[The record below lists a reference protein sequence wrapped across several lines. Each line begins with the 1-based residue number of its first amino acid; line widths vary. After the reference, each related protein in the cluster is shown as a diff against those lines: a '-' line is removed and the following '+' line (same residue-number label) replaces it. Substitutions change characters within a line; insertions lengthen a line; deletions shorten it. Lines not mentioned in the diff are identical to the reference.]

1 MQLVQAAYA
10 PPELPLQSCFCFPQ
24 PMPTGHCR
32 CVSGATNEPRAMKK
46 PESTPLKQ
54 AMRAARPSLIMTG
67 VFSLFINLL
76 MLAGPLYMLQVYDRV
91 LPSSSVDTLIALSA
105 LLLGLF
111 IVTGCLEFVRSRIL
125 SRVATQLETRVA
137 PGVFDAA
144 VRKRVAEPHDE
155 GDESLNELGGLRD
168 FLSGN
173 ALPAFFD
180 MPWVPIYLAIL
191 TILHP
196 VLGLLGLVGA
206 LFLLALACMN
216 NGTTRAPMM
225 RYAAIISPG
234 RAIAQASQKNAEV
247 LQAMGMVDAVR
258 RSWLDIHSKADVH
271 KSRATEW
278 SGLFSVTSKTS
289 RLLLQSAALGVGAAL
304 VITDDFSAG
313 AMIAGTIILGRGLA
327 PVDQSIAHWRSYVS
341 AKASYARLEKL
352 LTCYP
357 EAPRRLSQ
365 PAAHRTIDVESVYA
379 GPPGARKA
387 VVSGINFSIVAGE
400 ALAII
405 GPSACG
411 KSTLARLLA
420 GVWMPQAG
428 TVRLDGVALDQWNG
442 EERGRQIGYLPQDV
456 ELFDGTVAQNIARFQ
471 GDATDMEIVA
481 AAEAAGVHEMILQ
494 LGDGYETL
502 IGEAGRGLSG
512 GQRQRLGL
520 ARALFRD
527 PFLVILDEPN
537 ANLDADGDL
546 ALIAAVNR
554 IRDRGGIAIVIT
566 HRPGFIE
573 AVDKALVLNNGRQQA
588 VGPVSEVLARTTQMV
603 PAVNSNI
610 TSISTAAAV

>member
-1 MQLVQAAYA
+1 MKR
-10 PPELPLQSCFCFPQ
+10 PEP
-24 PMPTGHCR
+24 
-32 CVSGATNEPRAMKK
+32 
-46 PESTPLKQ
+46 TPLKQ
-54 AMRAARPSLIMTG
+54 AMRASRPPLIMTG

-91 LPSSSVDTLIALSA
+91 LPSGSIDTLIALSV
-105 LLLGLF
+105 LLFGLF
-111 IVTGCLEFVRSRIL
+111 VVRGSLEYVRSRVL
-125 SRVATQLETRVA
+125 SRIGTRIEAQVA

-144 VRKRVAEPHDE
+144 VRKRTAEPHDD
-155 GDESLNELGGLRD
+155 GDENLTELGGLRD

-180 MPWVPIYLAIL
+180 LPWVPIYLAIL
-191 TILHP
+191 ALLHP
-196 VLGLLGLVGA
+196 VLGLLGLAGA
-206 LFLLALACMN
+206 VFLFVLAWLN
-216 NGTTRAPMM
+216 NRATRTPMA
-225 RYAAIISPG
+225 RYVNAISPG

-258 RSWLDIHSKADVH
+258 RTWLGIHNEADAH
-271 KSRATEW
+271 KTKATEW
-278 SGLFSVTSKTS
+278 SGLFAVVSKTS
-289 RLLLQSAALGVGAAL
+289 RLMLQSAALGVGAAL
-304 VITDDFSAG
+304 VVVDDFSPG

-341 AKASYARLEKL
+341 AKAAYARLEQL
-352 LTCYP
+352 LTSYP

-365 PAAHRTIDVESVYA
+365 PPARRSIDVESVYA

-387 VVSGINFSIVAGE
+387 VVSGIDFSVPAGE

-428 TVRLDGVALDQWNG
+428 SIRLDGVALDQWNL
-442 EERGRQIGYLPQDV
+442 EERGNQIGYLPQDV

-471 GDATDMEIVA
+471 SDATDMEIVA

-494 LGDGYETL
+494 LSDGYETM
-502 IGEAGRGLSG
+502 IGEGGRSLSG

-546 ALIAAVNR
+546 ALISAVDR
-554 IRDRGGIAIVIT
+554 IKERGGIAVVIT
-566 HRPGFIE
+566 HRPGFVE
-573 AVDKALVLNNGRQQA
+573 AVDTALVLNEGRQQA
-588 VGPVSEVLARTTQMV
+588 VGPVAEVLARTTQAV
-603 PAVNSNI
+603 PAVNSNVRPI
-610 TSISTAAAV
+610 ASAAAL

>member
-1 MQLVQAAYA
+1 MK
-10 PPELPLQSCFCFPQ
+10 S
-24 PMPTGHCR
+24 
-32 CVSGATNEPRAMKK
+32 SEP
-46 PESTPLKQ
+46 TPLKQ
-54 AMRAARPSLIMTG
+54 AMRAARPSLVITG
-67 VFSLFINLL
+67 MFSLFINLL

-91 LPSSSVDTLIALSA
+91 LPSSSIDTLVALSV

-111 IVTGCLEFVRSRIL
+111 VVTGCLEFVRSRIL
-125 SRVATQLETRVA
+125 SRIGGQIETRVA

-144 VRKRVAEPHDE
+144 VRKRVAEPHDD
-155 GDESLNELGGLRD
+155 GDESLNELGALRD
-168 FLSGN
+168 FLSGS

-180 MPWVPIYLAIL
+180 LPWVPVYLAIL

-196 VLGLLGLVGA
+196 VLGLLGLAGA
-206 LFLLALACMN
+206 LFLFALAWLN
-216 NGTTRAPMM
+216 NGTTRTPMA
-225 RYAAIISPG
+225 RYVAAISPG

-247 LQAMGMVDAVR
+247 LQAMGMTDHVR
-258 RSWLDIHSKADVH
+258 RAWLDIHGKADQH

-289 RLLLQSAALGVGAAL
+289 RLMLQSAALGVGAAL

-341 AKASYARLEKL
+341 AKGSYTRLEQL
-352 LTCYP
+352 LTNYP
-357 EAPRRLSQ
+357 DLPRRLSQ
-365 PAAHRTIDVESVYA
+365 PAAHKGIDVDSVYA

-387 VVSGINFSIVAGE
+387 VVSGIHFSVAAGE

-428 TVRLDGVALDQWNG
+428 NVRLDGVALDQWNAD
-442 EERGRQIGYLPQDV
+442 ERGGQIGYLPQDV

-471 GDATDMEIVA
+471 NDATDMEIVA
-481 AAEAAGVHEMILQ
+481 AAETAGVHEMILQ
-494 LGDGYETL
+494 LADGYETV
-502 IGEAGRGLSG
+502 IGEGGRGLSG

-546 ALIAAVNR
+546 ALIAAVER
-554 IRDRGGIAIVIT
+554 IRERGGIAIVIT
-566 HRPGFIE
+566 HRPGFVE
-573 AVDKALVLNNGRQQA
+573 TVDKALVLNNGRQQA
-588 VGPVSEVLARTTQMV
+588 VGPIAEVLARTTHAV
-603 PAVNSNI
+603 PAVHSNI
-610 TSISTAAAV
+610 TPIATAASV